1 MKWSL
6 FVKNKGDL
14 PSEMLN
20 FIKKISNQGFSLDK
34 VRLDNSGENMKFQEL
49 MVKNN
54 YGNVKFEFTAP
65 RTPQQNGVVERAF
78 ATLLG
83 RMRAMMS
90 SAGLTKNLRGLL
102 WAECARTATM
112 LENSMQDEVEVP
124 IKLYADN
131 VGALFLAENASVGQ
145 RTKHIDVRYHFIRD
159 LVQNGTLQ
167 IIFVKTTEN
176 DADIYTKNVTGD
188 VFEKH
193 ISKYMELGIT

>member
-1 MKWSL
+1 MMDLATSGHKKALLRTIKYVLDTKNLYLHLKPTGINVQSKWKITGVCDSDYAGDKDTRKSVSGYVVYVNDAIIAWKSKGQRTVTLSSTEAEYIAITDLCTEVL
-6 FVKNKGDL
+6 FVK
-14 PSEMLN
+14 ML
-20 FIKKISNQGFSLDK
+20 L
-34 VRLDNSGENMKFQEL
+34 ETM
-49 MVKNN
+49 
-54 YGNVKFEFTAP
+54 
-65 RTPQQNGVVERAF
+65 
-78 ATLLG
+78 
-83 RMRAMMS
+83 
-90 SAGLTKNLRGLL
+90 GL
-102 WAECARTATM
+102 
-112 LENSMQDEVEVP
+112 EVEVP